1 MIAINQRLNESPASP
16 AYSEDATTVM
26 TTTASSYKGARTKS
40 ALVALLKE
48 RDFLE
53 DTSEPLAKM
62 TVKALVELLVH
73 GDNHPRAQVVD
84 AMAAAVDTNDTD
96 EDDEEQ
102 DEDEGLDEDLNS
114 LIGNRDHYRLGYG
127 GQWTL
132 ETCVPCSCPPG
143 PGVPTAVFGS
153 TAIPTPALIE
163 FILPLVTADSA
174 VKSSVL
180 KAALSSVMLRTPNA
194 SLIQHIRSG
203 AGASIREGDRS
214 RARTVRKG

>member
-1 MIAINQRLNESPASP
+1 MK
-16 AYSEDATTVM
+16 
-26 TTTASSYKGARTKS
+26 TTASSYKGARTKS

-114 LIGNRDHYRLGYG
+114 LIGSSDDDARDAIDDEEDNSGE
-127 GQWTL
+127 
-132 ETCVPCSCPPG
+132 ET
-143 PGVPTAVFGS
+143 TKAKK
-153 TAIPTPALIE
+153 ALK
-163 FILPLVTADSA
+163 V
-174 VKSSVL
+174 SSFY
-180 KAALSSVMLRTPNA
+180 SPN
-194 SLIQHIRSG
+194 IHHDECIT
-203 AGASIREGDRS
+203 D
-214 RARTVRKG
+214 

>member
-1 MIAINQRLNESPASP
+1 MAVSGVGFRKN
-16 AYSEDATTVM
+16 ATH
-26 TTTASSYKGARTKS
+26 
-40 ALVALLKE
+40 LVVGC
-48 RDFLE
+48 
-53 DTSEPLAKM
+53 AKPGC
-62 TVKALVELLVH
+62 L
-73 GDNHPRAQVVD
+73 
-84 AMAAAVDTNDTD
+84 
-96 EDDEEQ
+96 
-102 DEDEGLDEDLNS
+102 
-114 LIGNRDHYRLGYG
+114 NRDHYRLGYG

-194 SLIQHIRSG
+194 SLIQRIRSG
-203 AGASIREGDRS
+203 A
-214 RARTVRKG
+214 VRKVVGDPLDAIQRLPAYCAALTKLGHRAHLHLLNKQEMIERLIEIKYLVQ